1 MIMQFLFAPVWLG
14 PIDIRYKGVAF
25 LFGEKKLFVD
35 ITDSNRIVKKM
46 CRFLALSFRAL
57 TV

>member
-14 PIDIRYKGVAF
+14 PIDIWVAF